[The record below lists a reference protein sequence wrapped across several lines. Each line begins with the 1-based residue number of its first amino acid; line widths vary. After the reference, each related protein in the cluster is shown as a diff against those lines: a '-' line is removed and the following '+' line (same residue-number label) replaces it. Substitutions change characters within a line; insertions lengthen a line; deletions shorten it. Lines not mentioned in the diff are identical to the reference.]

1 MLMIFLSVAA
11 LIAAAVLAKRN
22 LFDRPMV
29 DRALKGSLVIFAIIG
44 FLSRSFVI
52 VDGDE
57 IGALK
62 RIYLGDQL
70 PSGRIIALDGQNG
83 PQAEIL
89 GPGFHLKP
97 FIRVLYDVEYY
108 PVQEIPEGQ
117 YGLLLTTDG
126 RVIDEGA
133 YLANPWPAGNE
144 ENMLNA
150 TYFLQNGGQ
159 KGPQYNVLK
168 PGKYR
173 INPYLYR
180 IRKLPATDVPTG
192 HVAVIR
198 SNVRTSADSCP
209 DPAVAVGTGGQS
221 VALPLVPKGCVGVWE
236 TPIPPGRYYLNE
248 KAFVTTIIPTR
259 LQTWVY
265 KGGYTARRINL
276 TVSDEGKITQQEISE
291 VIPIPKNAADKAIN
305 VRVEGWTVPVD
316 MRIVIAV
323 NPAHAAKVV
332 ASVGGLKQV
341 EDNIITPAIRDI
353 LRTIGGAPGRKVLDF
368 IEKRAE
374 IVAEVERAIIPEGLK
389 AGVTIQ
395 EVWMGEPA
403 IPPELLVATLREQLA
418 IQLQQTYKKEQ
429 DAQRER
435 IKVERER
442 ATADQQEIL
451 VAAEIQKKA
460 AEHTKEQLRLLGEG
474 EKLKLLEIAKGQE
487 AQALVLG
494 KEAALQLAALEMA
507 LEAAKQ
513 NDKIVKVPMVQ
524 VIGSQAGS
532 FEGAAA
538 ILGSSNI
545 IRALQG
551 LKTKPPEQ

>member
-1 MLMIFLSVAA
+1 M
-11 LIAAAVLAKRN
+11 
-22 LFDRPMV
+22 
-29 DRALKGSLVIFAIIG
+29 
-44 FLSRSFVI
+44 
-52 VDGDE
+52 
-57 IGALK
+57 
-62 RIYLGDQL
+62 
-70 PSGRIIALDGQNG
+70 
-83 PQAEIL
+83 
-89 GPGFHLKP
+89 
-97 FIRVLYDVEYY
+97 
-108 PVQEIPEGQ
+108 
-117 YGLLLTTDG
+117 
-126 RVIDEGA
+126 
-133 YLANPWPAGNE
+133 
-144 ENMLNA
+144 
-150 TYFLQNGGQ
+150 
-159 KGPQYNVLK
+159 
-168 PGKYR
+168 
-173 INPYLYR
+173 
-180 IRKLPATDVPTG
+180 PTG

-198 SNVRTSADSCP
+198 SNVRTSAESCP
-209 DPAVAVGTGGQS
+209 DPAVAVGTGGKS

-248 KAFVTTIIPTR
+248 KAFLTTIIPTR

-276 TVSDEGKITQQEISE
+276 TVSDEGKITQQEISD
-291 VIPIPKNAADKAIN
+291 VIPILKNAADKAIN
-305 VRVEGWTVPVD
+305 VRVEGWIVPVD

-341 EDNIITPAIRDI
+341 EDDIITPAICDI

-487 AQALVLG
+487 AQALYS
-494 KEAALQLAALEMA
+494 
-507 LEAAKQ
+507 
-513 NDKIVKVPMVQ
+513 VKK
-524 VIGSQAGS
+524 
-532 FEGAAA
+532 
-538 ILGSSNI
+538 LRCNW
-545 IRALQG
+545 RH
-551 LKTKPPEQ
+551 LKWR